1 MVRLACVN
9 VKRFP
14 LQLLLK
20 KHREW
25 RNLPVGV
32 VTKESPQGTITSVNR
47 KAETCGVVPGMRYA
61 TGLAMTGELRAG
73 TVSRWEIDAA
83 VGSLT
88 RCLQLFSPEVEVSR
102 EEPGIFWMGA
112 RGLSHLYTTV
122 RRWIEKILYA
132 LKRENFEATVAVG
145 FTRFGSYAAAK
156 TGKGFR
162 IFSCPEAERNAAF
175 QAALNILPL
184 KPVYYE
190 RFEKLGLKNV
200 GSFLRLSPEAIKKRF
215 GADVERVYRF
225 ATGDLALP
233 LQPLELSEE
242 RDVSKRL
249 LVPETNSARLLFH
262 LEDCLDSLL
271 SDADKRQ
278 ELVVLLRLNF
288 RLEEGGRLSEIIR
301 PAAPTLDRAI
311 LLELFQIRI
320 DTLQLSAGIIAL
332 TLSASCVRATNIQL
346 ELFKKKPRRDLAKGA
361 RVFARIRAVLGN
373 DAVQRARLEN
383 DYLPEKCYSWETIE
397 KPIAT
402 KHRNS
407 VAQFSR
413 TAKFSEAKQGSSAEQ
428 SEVQQGNTDSE
439 PMCMIRRIFRQ
450 PKPIN
455 QERKDLSRLRGPY
468 VISGRWWEEDF
479 QRDYYF
485 AETER
490 GELLWLYY
498 NRSDRR
504 WMISGMVE

>member
-9 VKRFP
+9 VQRFP

-20 KHREW
+20 KHWEW

-47 KAETCGVVPGMRYA
+47 KAESCGVVPGMRYA

-83 VGSLT
+83 VDSLT
-88 RCLQLFSPEVEVSR
+88 QCLQLFSPEVEVSR
-102 EEPGIFWMGA
+102 DEPGIFWMGA
-112 RGLSHLYTTV
+112 QGLSHLYTTV
-122 RRWIEKILYA
+122 RRWIDRILYA
-132 LKRENFEATVAVG
+132 LNRERFKATVAVG

-162 IFSCPEAERNAAF
+162 IFSSHEAERNAAF

-200 GSFLRLSPEAIKKRF
+200 GAFLRLSPGAIRKRF
-215 GADVERVYRF
+215 GADVERIYRF
-225 ATGDLALP
+225 AAGDLALP

-249 LVPETNSARLLFH
+249 LVPETDSARLLFH

-271 SDADKRQ
+271 SDAGKRQ
-278 ELVVLLRLNF
+278 ELVGLLRLAF
-288 RLEEGGRLSEIIR
+288 RLEGGERLNEIIR

-320 DTLQLSAGIIAL
+320 DALQLNAGIIAL
-332 TLSASCVRATNIQL
+332 NLSASCVRATTIQL
-346 ELFKKKPRRDLAKGA
+346 ELFKKKPPRDLAKGA
-361 RVFARIRAVLGN
+361 RAFARIRAVLGN
-373 DAVQRARLEN
+373 DSVQRARLEN
-383 DYLPEKCYSWETIE
+383 DYLPEKCYSWQTIE
-397 KPIAT
+397 KPTAA
-402 KHRNS
+402 
-407 VAQFSR
+407 AQFGR
-413 TAKFSEAKQGSSAEQ
+413 
-428 SEVQQGNTDSE
+428 DSE
-439 PMCMIRRIFRQ
+439 PKCMVRRIFRQ
-450 PKPIN
+450 PEPIN
-455 QERKDLSRLRGPY
+455 QERKDVSRLTGPY

-485 AETER
+485 AETKR
-490 GELLWLYY
+490 GQLLWLYY
-498 NRSDRR
+498 NRSNRR